1 MAKKLLEIMRDKI
14 RFKHY
19 SLRTEQ
25 VYLGWTKRYILYH
38 NKRHPKD
45 MGKIE
50 IEQFLTHLAV
60 DNNVSPTTQNQ
71 AFNALLFLY
80 TQILGIPLKDENIQA
95 LRAKQKKHIPVVL
108 TIEEVKKIILNVS
121 GIYQV
126 MLKLMY
132 GCGLRMSELLNN

>member
-38 NKRHPKD
+38 NKKHPKD
-45 MGKIE
+45 MDKIE

-60 DNNVSPTTQNQ
+60 DN
-71 AFNALLFLY
+71 
-80 TQILGIPLKDENIQA
+80 
-95 LRAKQKKHIPVVL
+95 
-108 TIEEVKKIILNVS
+108 
-121 GIYQV
+121 
-126 MLKLMY
+126 
-132 GCGLRMSELLNN
+132 